1 MKKVLTVFIILCG
14 FLTGCALSPQQIDV
28 SPKVSV
34 TRQDRHFR
42 GELHVNV
49 MDNRSSPSLGS
60 RGGVYSKTN
69 KIVTDADTT
78 LSIQSSVEL
87 ALRQMGFTIIDAES
101 APTLTVY
108 LDRLTYHAPGVA
120 YITKVDLSA
129 QVRVVVVSQGK
140 KFDGNYESKLSE
152 RVLAAPSDDKNKAL
166 VNQVLSDALTRAF
179 SDQELLTYLETIP
192 QH

>member
-1 MKKVLTVFIILCG
+1 MKKVLSVFIVSCG

-34 TRQDRHFR
+34 TQQDRHFN

-49 MDNRSSPSLGS
+49 IDNRSSPSLGS
-60 RGGVYSKTN
+60 RGGVYSQTD
-69 KIVTDADTT
+69 KIVTDADTS

-87 ALRQMGFTIIDAES
+87 ALRQMGFTITDAES

-108 LDRLTYHAPGVA
+108 LDRLTYHVPDKA
-120 YITKVDLSA
+120 YITKIDLNA
-129 QVRVVVVSQGK
+129 QVRVVVVSHGQ
-140 KFDGNYESKLSE
+140 KFNGNYESELSQ
-152 RVLAAPSDDKNKAL
+152 RVFAAPSEDKNKAL

-179 SDQELLTYLETIP
+179 NDQGLKTFLETIP
-192 QH
+192 AP